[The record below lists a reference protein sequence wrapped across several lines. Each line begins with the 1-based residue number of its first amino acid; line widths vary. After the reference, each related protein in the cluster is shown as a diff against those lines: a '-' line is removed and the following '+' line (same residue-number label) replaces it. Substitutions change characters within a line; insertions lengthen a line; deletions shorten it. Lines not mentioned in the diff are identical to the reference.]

1 MPQRESENG
10 GMIPSQAQDGLG
22 REFDRRFAMARS
34 KSHKDQF
41 SSDRSFPYVLVC
53 SMLGSIVSLA
63 SVWLVTAHSV
73 TQAMVA

>member
-1 MPQRESENG
+1 MVLSANLKE
-10 GMIPSQAQDGLG
+10 I
-22 REFDRRFAMARS
+22 AMTRS
-34 KSHKDQF
+34 KPRKDQF

-73 TQAMVA
+73 AQAMVA